1 MEQEW
6 RSLDAEALRSLYQ
19 QKQQEFTTALLN
31 GADWKEVQEQRKL
44 VTELSIALY
53 KRVNEQNPAENNTRH
68 YSAHPDI

>member
-1 MEQEW
+1 MEKEW

-19 QKQQEFTTALLN
+19 QKQQEFTVALLN

-68 YSAHPDI
+68 SAHPEI